1 MKLAVYAVAGN
12 RVVAAGTG
20 LSRERLRAVRAR
32 GVAAIAG
39 PVGGPSPPT
48 PEKLVEYDRI
58 IRRLSAR
65 NAALLPARFNTLVED
80 EDEVRL
86 ILRSRQ
92 ASFRAALARVRGR
105 VQMAIRLESEAP
117 AAGQGRPATGAD
129 YLRRRAAAHQVA
141 EFEPLR
147 SAVDRW
153 VRDVRV
159 ERKGN
164 LVTIYH
170 LIPRASVT
178 AYRRRLEHAAAPA
191 TLRVSGPFPP
201 YAFAQEW

>member
-1 MKLAVYAVAGN
+1 VKLAVYAVAGG
-12 RVVAAGTG
+12 RGVAAGTG
-20 LSRERLRAVRAR
+20 LSRERLRAVCAG
-32 GVAAIAG
+32 GVSAIAG
-39 PVGGPSPPT
+39 VVRGPSRPT
-48 PEKLVEYDRI
+48 PANLVEYDRI

-65 NAALLPARFNTLVED
+65 NAALLPARFNTLVDD

-105 VQMAIRLESEAP
+105 VQMSIRLESTAP
-117 AAGQGRPATGAD
+117 AAGPGRPATGAD
-129 YLRRRAAAHQVA
+129 YLRQRAAANQVV
-141 EFEPLR
+141 EFAPLR
-147 SAVDRW
+147 SVVDRW

-164 LVTIYH
+164 VVTIYH

-178 AYRRRLEHAAAPA
+178 AYRRRLERAAAPGV
-191 TLRVSGPFPP
+191 LRVAGPFPP

>member
-1 MKLAVYAVAGN
+1 MAVYAVASSRG
-12 RVVAAGTG
+12 VATGTG
-20 LSRERLRAVRAR
+20 LSREPLRAVRA
-32 GVAAIAG
+32 GGLAAIAG
-39 PVGGPSPPT
+39 VVRGPSRPT
-48 PEKLVEYDRI
+48 PANLVEYDRI

-105 VQMAIRLESEAP
+105 VQMSIRLESEAP
-117 AAGQGRPATGAD
+117 AAGQGSPASGAD
-129 YLRRRAAAHQVA
+129 YLRQRAAAHRVA

-164 LVTIYH
+164 VVTIYH

-178 AYRRRLEHAAAPA
+178 AYRRGIERVAAPA
-191 TLRVSGPFPP
+191 DLRIAGPFPP